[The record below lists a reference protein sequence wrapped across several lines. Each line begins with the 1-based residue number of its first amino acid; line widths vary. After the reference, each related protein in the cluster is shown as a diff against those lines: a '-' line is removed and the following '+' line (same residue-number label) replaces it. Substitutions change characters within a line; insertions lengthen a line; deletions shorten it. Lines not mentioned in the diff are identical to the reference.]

1 RETARDILVYLM
13 TNGPSSPNTVAD
25 GVAIA
30 RSTLEWHLDRLVEQ
44 NLVEKE
50 RDTHNHVTLVIT
62 HPEETA
68 QMLRLVEPSVADRL
82 VDRFTRRVD
91 GLLAGDS
98 RPSED
103 ES

>member
-1 RETARDILVYLM
+1 
-13 TNGPSSPNTVAD
+13 
-25 GVAIA
+25 VAIA

-44 NLVEKE
+44 DLVDKE
-50 RDTHNHVTLVIT
+50 RGARNHVTLVIV

-82 VDRFTRRVD
+82 VDRFTRLVD
-91 GLLAGDS
+91 GLLAGEP